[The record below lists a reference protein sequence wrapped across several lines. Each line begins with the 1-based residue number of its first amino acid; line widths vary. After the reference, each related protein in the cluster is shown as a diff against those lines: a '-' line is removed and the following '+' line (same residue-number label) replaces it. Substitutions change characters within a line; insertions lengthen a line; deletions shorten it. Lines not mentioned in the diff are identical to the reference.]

1 MLQAVNMMSV
11 PVSEM
16 LDLRVMVLDFAEDL
30 LLILT
35 ILKKTDRRPAGLR
48 PGLDDAGNV
57 DVDFAPVLLKCAD
70 DAAAGFILIESVAFI
85 KHGDKCG
92 SWHDKAYVVRRVE
105 FHSESPLLQMRQ
117 PSCGCT
123 WMRCS
128 SKCLV

>member
-35 ILKKTDRRPAGLR
+35 ILKKTDCRPAGLR

-57 DVDFAPVLLKCAD
+57 DVDFAPVLQKCAD
-70 DAAAGFILIESVAFI
+70 DAAAGFILIEAVAFI
-85 KHGDKCG
+85 KHSGKCG
-92 SWHDKAYVVRRVE
+92 PLPEKGHVVPRVR
-105 FHSESPLLQMRQ
+105 FHS
-117 PSCGCT
+117 
-123 WMRCS
+123 
-128 SKCLV
+128 